1 MTESTGN
8 NLPKQSTPSTQEE
21 SSRTKTWDCMKLKSA
36 QQREGAVEGD
46 GLESKRKPLP
56 LYSRTG
62 IEVQDILRTPKH
74 EHHHPT
80 FK

>member
-1 MTESTGN
+1 
-8 NLPKQSTPSTQEE
+8 
-21 SSRTKTWDCMKLKSA
+21 MKLKSA